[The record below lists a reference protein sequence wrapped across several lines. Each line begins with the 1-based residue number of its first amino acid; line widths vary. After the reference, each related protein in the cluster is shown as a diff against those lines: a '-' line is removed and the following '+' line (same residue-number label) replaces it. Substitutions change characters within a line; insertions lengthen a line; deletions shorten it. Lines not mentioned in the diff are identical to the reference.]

1 MRSLQVGIQ
10 IYTRFTSS
18 AKNTCYIRIEVI
30 LLLVGVL
37 LMRVTSIG
45 QVTIPI
51 ALREKF
57 GMLPDTEVEFGERG
71 NKITIEKAKP
81 EKGKLSRGQQIVAR
95 MVGKGTANTDL
106 TTDQIMAWTRGWD

>member
-1 MRSLQVGIQ
+1 
-10 IYTRFTSS
+10 
-18 AKNTCYIRIEVI
+18 
-30 LLLVGVL
+30 
-37 LMRVTSIG
+37 MRVTSKG

-57 GMLPDTEVEFGERG
+57 GIFPDTEVEFGERG

-106 TTDQIMAWTRGWD
+106 TTDQIMAWTRGWDDIDDPDR